1 MIVAVVVVVLGPVFD
16 PVVRL
21 QRSKLLALDLSP
33 GGSVKDPYLGAG
45 GPHAACRGCNTGL
58 RDGSPFCVSGT
69 LGRGALTR
77 SLAPLFLDRH
87 GGAAGRAR
95 VFCAPRLARALRAAG
110 AREGM
115 QRTISAKTPALEV
128 PPATSSARSGARLLC
143 RTCRN
148 CRRRDEQPRTNR
160 EQGPAVLL
168 AWGFRPCSA
177 KVRLSSRFTMY
188 YVQEMLKLA

>member
-95 VFCAPRLARALRAAG
+95 LSARRGSLGALRRGRGRA
-110 AREGM
+110 
-115 QRTISAKTPALEV
+115 QRTM
-128 PPATSSARSGARLLC
+128 
-143 RTCRN
+143 
-148 CRRRDEQPRTNR
+148 RRRVSHDGMRVAKAIRKPHKKALGDEESGDRRVGDQAGIL
-160 EQGPAVLL
+160 QGRQSLGHRQTL
-168 AWGFRPCSA
+168 GG
-177 KVRLSSRFTMY
+177 
-188 YVQEMLKLA
+188 

>member
-95 VFCAPRLARALRAAG
+95 LSARRGSLGALRRGRGRA
-110 AREGM
+110 
-115 QRTISAKTPALEV
+115 QRTGEMRKRVSHTGMRVAKAIRKPHKKALGDEESVGRSAGGRSSGDPAGQAESRSQTNVRWLDD
-128 PPATSSARSGARLLC
+128 TRARNVKG
-143 RTCRN
+143 
-148 CRRRDEQPRTNR
+148 
-160 EQGPAVLL
+160 
-168 AWGFRPCSA
+168 
-177 KVRLSSRFTMY
+177 
-188 YVQEMLKLA
+188 